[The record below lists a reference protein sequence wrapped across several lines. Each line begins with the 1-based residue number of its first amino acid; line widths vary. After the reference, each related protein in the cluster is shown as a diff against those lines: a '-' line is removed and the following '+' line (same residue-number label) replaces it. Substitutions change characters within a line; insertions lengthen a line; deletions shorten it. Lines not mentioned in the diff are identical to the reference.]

1 MENVYFSLITYLGN
15 NGTFIKQLKNP
26 INLIHKMQEFATS
39 HSLRNGI
46 FDLLSSA
53 NIATEQNI
61 ELLDYT
67 IDLFNKNGLSSD
79 YYGYHNIDH
88 ELEVTYVTL
97 VSAIY
102 SLNKKKFELEDVEYL
117 FASALLHDF
126 DPDKA
131 ADRPH
136 EKSVIDFINQDNK
149 IQQLLRDVGID
160 SSLVCALISRTV
172 YPWSG
177 KIKKDTQE
185 VIQNYLIS
193 SSYTRGDTEKQDHF
207 MKLGHFLS
215 ISDRIGG
222 YSLGDFSKAMEMAK
236 MNAHASGWHP
246 AFIVRRAVSFF
257 EDMLNN
263 ESAMCEQVL
272 NGIPKHMRKNFLD
285 NIVSFMKLRQ
295 EEIQIY
301 NKFTYEGLKLV
312 PKIEKNTDHDEF
324 IDALLEIYKELPKPL
339 QFTREDFVE
348 SIHDKDTILNT
359 LRIGD
364 SRGPII
370 GFAKGGPLEKY
381 NFQLKIND
389 ENHGKNN
396 TAFLEPLALKNGYWG
411 FHGGREIRQLFLMQV
426 QSQGYE
432 YMTSFALRDVI
443 EYRIKNEPGIEFVKK
458 FDPER
463 WDYYRMTL

>member
-1 MENVYFSLITYLGN
+1 
-15 NGTFIKQLKNP
+15 
-26 INLIHKMQEFATS
+26 MQEFANS

-46 FDLLSSA
+46 FDLLSSV

-97 VSAIY
+97 MSAIH
-102 SLNKKKFELEDVEYL
+102 SLNENKFELDDVKYL
-117 FASALLHDF
+117 FVSALLHDF
-126 DPDKA
+126 DPAKA
-131 ADRPH
+131 VDRPH
-136 EKSVIDFINQDNK
+136 EKSVIDFIKHDKK
-149 IQQLLRDVGID
+149 IQQLLKDAKLD
-160 SSLVCALISRTV
+160 SDLICALISRTV
-172 YPWSG
+172 YPWTGDIKASTE
-177 KIKKDTQE
+177 KIIK
-185 VIQNYLIS
+185 NYLSS
-193 SSYTRGDTEKQDHF
+193 SSYTRDNSERQEHF
-207 MKLGHFLS
+207 MNLGHFLS

-246 AFIVRRAVSFF
+246 ALIVRRAVTFF

-263 ESAMCEQVL
+263 ESSMCEQVV

-301 NKFTYEGLKLV
+301 TKFTYEGLKLV
-312 PKIEKNTDHDEF
+312 PVIEKNTDHDEF
-324 IDALLEIYKELPKPL
+324 IDALLAIYKELPKPL

-359 LRIGD
+359 LRIED
-364 SRGPII
+364 SRGTII

-389 ENHGKNN
+389 ENYGKNN
-396 TAFLEPLALKNGYWG
+396 TIFLEPIALKNGYWG
-411 FHGGREIRQLFLMQV
+411 FHGGREIRQLFLMQS
-426 QSQGYE
+426 QSLGFE
-432 YMTSFALRDVI
+432 YMTSFAMRDVI
-443 EYRIKNEPGIEFVKK
+443 EYRIKNKSGAEFVKK

-463 WDYYRMTL
+463 WDYYRVTL